1 MIEGSLAILGEACQ
15 ALGIRAV
22 LCYGATERNFG
33 RKEAIRGLAE
43 CCRVEASPLLRG
55 LIGLHASFTVGDDT
69 VREAGDLARDLET
82 VLHVHVAEDMADVM
96 DAQAHGSAG
105 PLERLMS
112 LGALVPGS
120 ILAHGVYLS
129 ADQVRAAD
137 AHRCWF
143 VHNPRSNEGN
153 RVGYAHML
161 SYSIRVALG
170 TDGWNAAMAE
180 EEGALARLAEQNDD
194 AGISGRLAGGH
205 RLVAERFGTY
215 PEPLA
220 PGAIGDLVVRK
231 DGGVCHVVVRGRL
244 VVADGLLVNGNL
256 DSIAEAARV
265 QAARLWARMATI

>member
-161 SYSIRVALG
+161 DQGCAWNRWMECRYGRGGRRV
-170 TDGWNAAMAE
+170 
-180 EEGALARLAEQNDD
+180 
-194 AGISGRLAGGH
+194 S
-205 RLVAERFGTY
+205 
-215 PEPLA
+215 A
-220 PGAIGDLVVRK
+220 PSRT
-231 DGGVCHVVVRGRL
+231 
-244 VVADGLLVNGNL
+244 
-256 DSIAEAARV
+256 E
-265 QAARLWARMATI
+265 